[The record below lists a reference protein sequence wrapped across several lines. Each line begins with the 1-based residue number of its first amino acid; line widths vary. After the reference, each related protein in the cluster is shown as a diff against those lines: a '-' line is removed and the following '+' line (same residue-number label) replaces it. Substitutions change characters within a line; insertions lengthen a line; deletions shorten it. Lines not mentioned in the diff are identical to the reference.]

1 LKYAVTGGAGFIG
14 SNIVKH
20 LLEENHTV
28 KVIDNLHAGKLENL
42 EEIEDKIDFVKL
54 DILDYDRL
62 SKELNDLDGVFHEAA
77 LTSVPESFLHEEEY
91 TQVNVVGTEN
101 IFKIAREFDIKVV
114 FASSAAVFGNTIK
127 IPISENTE
135 RKPINPYGMTKLSDE
150 LLAKKYAD
158 LGTKII
164 GLRYFNVYGP
174 RQNIDYAGVITK
186 FLEKISNKKS
196 PIIFGDG
203 SQTRD
208 FIFVSDVARANLH
221 AMKSEHTND
230 FYNIGTGTS
239 LSVKELAHIMIL
251 LSELPLEPKN
261 SELPEG
267 DIISSQAD
275 ITKAKTDLSWKPEV
289 VLEDGLKKFFPKKSN
304 IL

>member
-1 LKYAVTGGAGFIG
+1 MKYAVTGGAGFIG